1 MGAALL
7 DGLILLVPTIILIA
21 IVGAVASTGSEGGII
36 ATALIGALAYLV
48 IALLYAPLLMSRGG
62 GKNGQTIGKQVTN
75 CRVVR
80 VNGEP
85 FTFGSAAV
93 REVAVKGFLFG
104 GIGQFFLFIPTLLD
118 VLWPLWD
125 DENRALHDLVVSS
138 RVVRE

>member
-1 MGAALL
+1 VGAALL
-7 DGLILLVPTIILIA
+7 DGLILLIPTIILIA

-48 IALLYAPLLMSRGG
+48 IALLYAPILMARSG

-80 VNGEP
+80 VNGQP

-93 REVAVKGFLFG
+93 RDVAVKGFLFG
-104 GIGQFFLFIPTLLD
+104 GIGQFFLFIPTLLN